1 MAPTSKIVLK
11 RTRNREKGSEDKILK
26 PKKKKKKKF
35 KRRKKTTTTAAMNSV
50 FSVDEI
56 SDQYWSTSP
65 AMNRSAS
72 EWALE
77 RFLEEFS
84 TPTTATATNHRSPAP
99 VTAPMTVSS
108 VASPSVA
115 SQSST
120 SKFPEGDDEVVE
132 IKKPEN
138 RNHLQPPSSDSS
150 SAGPVLRIDSDQYH
164 QFLKNQLDLACAA
177 VALSRV

>member
-1 MAPTSKIVLK
+1 MH
-11 RTRNREKGSEDKILK
+11 
-26 PKKKKKKKF
+26 
-35 KRRKKTTTTAAMNSV
+35 SV

-56 SDQYWSTSP
+56 SDQYWSSSP

-84 TPTTATATNHRSPAP
+84 TPTATMANHRSPP
-99 VTAPMTVSS
+99 VTAGLTVST

-120 SKFPEGDDEVVE
+120 SKFPEGEDEVVE
-132 IKKPEN
+132 IKKPDHHHN
-138 RNHLQPPSSDSS
+138 RYPHPPSSDSS
-150 SAGPVLRIDSDQYH
+150 SAVPADSDHYR

-177 VALSRV
+177 VALTRV